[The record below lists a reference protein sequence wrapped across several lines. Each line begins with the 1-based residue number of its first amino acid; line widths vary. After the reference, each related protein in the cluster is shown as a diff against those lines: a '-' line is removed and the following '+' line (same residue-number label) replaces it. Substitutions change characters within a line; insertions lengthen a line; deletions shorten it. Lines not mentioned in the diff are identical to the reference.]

1 MYETTATSTNSP
13 GFLTDGDDALNAPSG
28 GAAGPD
34 RAQPAFSLI
43 SYKEYVERFKPAY
56 PYTFGPSSQTLGDQL
71 EVRLYEPDKNHVV
84 HFTGDLTIDNAHNYC
99 VVVPGDLVVD
109 GSIRMMKAHGPAF
122 LHVTGNLT
130 AENLFLRKQGYTC
143 IEGDAQIGTGILVA
157 NSSDEINSPSSV
169 YKTGSTL
176 IMRGRTVAK
185 VIIKSNAS
193 VLFYGSAE
201 AYAIGDYG
209 FCELHASPDRFHY
222 VMPFHEFVFSGTA
235 GIPAP
240 VGLFDEDGIIEVSV
254 ERYLLAN
261 RKALADLQP
270 APANEKPKLPMY
282 AATLNGD
289 DMEAF
294 LKKHNLVSPR
304 QYRQQAN
311 ALIRKKDYD
320 GIFANCDEWVANTDD
335 PFFYMV
341 VVDACEQKK
350 DLKRGVDWARRC
362 LERFGSYNRMLRFL
376 LSADF
381 QLGRA
386 EDAWQ
391 DWCRFRESFPWDEPE
406 NDNVLQLA
414 VAAAIHTGRTQEAY
428 TELAPRFRTLRTNS
442 PNFWFNAACL
452 ASLAGNSRDAV
463 WFTWKALC
471 NGKPREDF
479 AAEADLNTVRDTPA
493 FKAIMALG
501 DTSPCQTAVLS
512 KDKHR
517 IEIAIDSTTVTVQDA
532 GNTRKEEYD
541 NPADALTAFFS
552 AVAEAE
558 AQGHKREK
566 S

>member
-1 MYETTATSTNSP
+1 MM
-13 GFLTDGDDALNAPSG
+13 APSG

-34 RAQPAFSLI
+34 SVQPAYSLI
-43 SYKEYVERFKPAY
+43 SFREYTERFKPAY
-56 PYTFGPSSQTLGDQL
+56 PYTFGPAFQSLADQL
-71 EVRLYEPDKNHVV
+71 EIRLYEPDNNHVV
-84 HFTGDLTIDNAHNYC
+84 RFPGDLTIDNTRNYC
-99 VVVPGDLVVD
+99 VVVPGDMVVD
-109 GSIRMMKAHGPAF
+109 GSIRMMKAQGPAF
-122 LHVTGNLT
+122 IHVTGCLT

-157 NSSDEINSPSSV
+157 NSSDEINAPGSV

-185 VIIKSNAS
+185 VIIKSNAA

-201 AYAIGDYG
+201 AYAVGDYG
-209 FCELHASPDRFHY
+209 FCELHAAPDRFHY
-222 VMPFHEFVFSGTA
+222 VMPFHEFVFSETA

-240 VGLFDEDGIIEVSV
+240 AGLFDEDGIIEGAA

-261 RKALADLQP
+261 RKALGDLQP
-270 APANEKPKLPMY
+270 APGNEKPKLPMY

-311 ALIRKKDYD
+311 TLLKKKDND
-320 GIFANCDEWVANTDD
+320 GIFASCEEWVANTDD
-335 PFFYMV
+335 PFFYLV
-341 VVDACEQKK
+341 IVNACEQKK
-350 DLKRGVDWARRC
+350 DLKKGVDWARRC

-376 LSADF
+376 LNADF

-391 DWCRFRESFPWDEPE
+391 DWCRFRESFRWEEAE
-406 NDNVLQLA
+406 NDNILQLA
-414 VAAAIHTGRTQEAY
+414 VAAAIHTGRTVEAY
-428 TELAPRFRTLRTNS
+428 TAMAPRFRTLRTDS

-452 ASLAGNSRDAV
+452 ASLAGNPKDAV
-463 WFTWKALC
+463 WFAWKALC

-479 AAEADLNTVRDTPA
+479 DAEADLNPVKDTPA
-493 FKAIMALG
+493 FKAILVLG
-501 DTSPCQTAVLS
+501 DTSPCQTTALTNGE
-512 KDKHR
+512 HR
-517 IEIAIDSTTVTVQDA
+517 IEIAIDSMTVTVRDA
-532 GNTRKEEYD
+532 GKTRMEEHD

-552 AVAEAE
+552 AVADAE
-558 AQGHKREK
+558 AQGHKRDN

>member
-1 MYETTATSTNSP
+1 MK
-13 GFLTDGDDALNAPSG
+13 APSG

-34 RAQPAFSLI
+34 CVQPAYSLI
-43 SYKEYVERFKPAY
+43 SFKEYAERFKPAY
-56 PYTFGPSSQTLGDQL
+56 PYTFGPAFQTLGDQL
-71 EVRLYEPDKNHVV
+71 EIRLYEPDKNHVV
-84 HFTGDLTIDNAHNYC
+84 HFPGDLTIDNARNYC

-157 NSSDEINSPSSV
+157 NSSDEINAPSSV

-176 IMRGRTVAK
+176 ITRGRTVAK
-185 VIIKSNAS
+185 VIIKSNAA

-201 AYAIGDYG
+201 AYAVGDYG
-209 FCELHASPDRFHY
+209 FCELHAAPDRFHY
-222 VMPFHEFVFSGTA
+222 VMPFHEFVFSETA

-240 VGLFDEDGIIEVSV
+240 TGLFDEDGIIEGSA

-261 RKALADLQP
+261 RKALGDLQP
-270 APANEKPKLPMY
+270 APGNEKPKLPMY

-320 GIFANCDEWVANTDD
+320 GIFASCEEWVANTDD
-335 PFFYMV
+335 PFFYLV
-341 VVDACEQKK
+341 IVNACEQKK
-350 DLKRGVDWARRC
+350 DLKNGVDWARRG
-362 LERFGSYNRMLRFL
+362 LERFGSHNRMFRFL

-391 DWCRFRESFPWDEPE
+391 DWCQFRESFPWDEPE

-414 VAAAIHTGRTQEAY
+414 VAAAIHTGRTMEAY
-428 TELAPRFRTLRTNS
+428 TALAPQFRTLRTDS
-442 PNFWFNAACL
+442 ANFWFNAACL
-452 ASLAGNSRDAV
+452 ASLAGNLKDAV
-463 WFTWKALC
+463 WFAWKALC

-479 AAEADLNTVRDTPA
+479 AAEADLNPVRETPA
-493 FKAIMALG
+493 FQAILALG
-501 DTSPCQTAVLS
+501 DKSPCQTAVLT
-512 KDKHR
+512 KGKHR
-517 IEIAIDSTTVTVQDA
+517 IEIAIDSTTMTVKDG

-552 AVAEAE
+552 AVAESE
-558 AQGHKREK
+558 AQGLNREK